1 MRLSERREEVWQ
13 GNNDTRG
20 KEMRWDTR
28 GWVQEEGGSVEKRLE
43 FPAAET
49 DCSRAKESQE
59 MFHFV
64 ASSTH
69 SYEKCRSFKNS
80 CFSFWLCV
88 SAVMQQYTLQLIVF
102 NYLILILHKVWEHQG
117 DCVHVYLL
125 SANKNSS
132 VFFCMCASERA
143 PQRQRL
149 QMAVK
154 QWTVFLTLLLLSPI
168 QLTADQTKWAKI
180 VHF

>member
-1 MRLSERREEVWQ
+1 MWKKDLS
-13 GNNDTRG
+13 
-20 KEMRWDTR
+20 
-28 GWVQEEGGSVEKRLE
+28 
-43 FPAAET
+43 FPQQRQTAAEQKK
-49 DCSRAKESQE
+49 AKRCFTSWL
-59 MFHFV
+59 HPHT
-64 ASSTH
+64 AT
-69 SYEKCRSFKNS
+69 RSAGVLKIVVS
-80 CFSFWLCV
+80 LSDSV

-154 QWTVFLTLLLLSPI
+154 Q
-168 QLTADQTKWAKI
+168 
-180 VHF
+180 